1 MRESTLSESR
11 SDRLLGYCSK
21 GTFLSVITVSG
32 QYGVNEL
39 GEIPAD
45 ARLPTSFGDFRIR
58 VFHEENTGLD
68 HVALTLGDMIG
79 PDPVLVRV
87 HSECLTGDAFGSL
100 RCDCGAQLEAAM
112 RQIHDVGWGCIIYL
126 RQEGRGIGLH
136 AKIQAYNLQDHGADT
151 LDANLL
157 LGHPADAR
165 DYGIAS
171 EILGSIGIEKVCLLT
186 NNPDKVVQLVQN
198 GVNIV
203 ERMPLVVG
211 VREQNLQYLTTKID
225 RMGHEI
231 EDERLNGHRQ

>member
-1 MRESTLSESR
+1 M
-11 SDRLLGYCSK
+11 
-21 GTFLSVITVSG
+21 VTVPD
-32 QYGVNEL
+32 QYSVNEL
-39 GEIPAD
+39 GEVPAD
-45 ARLPTSFGDFRIR
+45 ARLPTSYGDFRIR
-58 VFHEENTGLD
+58 VFHEESSGLD
-68 HVALTLGDMIG
+68 HVALTLGDMNG

-100 RCDCGAQLEAAM
+100 RCDCGAQLDAAM
-112 RQIHDVGWGCIIYL
+112 RQVHDVGWGCLVYL

-171 EILGSIGIEKVCLLT
+171 EILSTLGITGVCLLT
-186 NNPDKVVQLVQN
+186 NNPDKVAQLGQYGIDV
-198 GVNIV
+198 V

-211 VREQNLQYLTTKID
+211 VGNQNRRYLTTKVN

-231 EDERLNGHRQ
+231 EDDSLGSKEH